1 MQTERSTTDHIL
13 SWRKLIFR
21 ATLAAAIVSVVVSL
35 VIPNWYEATSTCV
48 PPEEGDSRGGLL
60 SMFSQVGMDFGAS
73 GLLSATPASDSM
85 IGVLK
90 SRRIRGQV
98 VDRFDLTTVYHS
110 KTREHAINDL
120 GDHLIA
126 DTTPEGFIE
135 VRVED
140 RDKQRAADLANAFM
154 EFLDGYHR
162 LTSVERATRTRIY
175 VETALEEN
183 GQRLDEATEELKSFQ
198 KQHMAIDLTEQTRV
212 TVEAVAEL
220 ETERTRLELEKGVLE
235 GFSAPGEMRMRQIDA
250 ELGALE
256 DKLGWVTGATKS
268 DADAADGDNAGA
280 VIPLSNIPDLAYR
293 LADLTREV
301 MVLEKVRVYLGSQLE
316 DARIQETRDLEV
328 VQVLDRAVPP
338 VKKSR
343 PRRSLIVIL
352 TTGLVFLASIGVS
365 FLADSL
371 LEYYARADASLG
383 LGGSGPSR
391 LVLRQVRRLKEWGGP
406 DAGGEAP
413 TSQVPR

>member
-1 MQTERSTTDHIL
+1 METERSAADLIL
-13 SWRKLIFR
+13 AWRKLIYR

-35 VIPNWYEATSTCV
+35 IIPNWYEATSTCM
-48 PPEEGDSRGGLL
+48 PPQEGESRGGLL
-60 SMFSQVGMDFGAS
+60 SMFSQVGMDFGAA
-73 GLLSATPASDSM
+73 GLLSATPVTDSM

-98 VDRFDLTTVYHS
+98 VDLFDLMTVYSS

-120 GDHLIA
+120 GDHLVA
-126 DTTPEGFIE
+126 GTTPEGFIE

-140 RDKQRAADLANAFM
+140 RDRDRAAGLANAFM
-154 EFLDGYHR
+154 EFLDDYHR

-183 GQRLDEATEELKSFQ
+183 GQRLDGATEALKDFQ

-212 TVEAVAEL
+212 TVVAAAAL
-220 ETERTRLELEKGVLE
+220 ETERTRLELERGVLE
-235 GFSAPGEMRMRQIDA
+235 GFSRPDGMRMRQIDA
-250 ELGALE
+250 ELRELE
-256 DKLGWVTGATKS
+256 SKLGQVTGATKRS
-268 DADAADGDNAGA
+268 AEMAGGDASV
-280 VIPLSNIPDLAYR
+280 VIPLSDIPDLAYR

-301 MVLEKVRVYLGSQLE
+301 IVLEKVRAYLGSQLE

-328 VQVLDRAVPP
+328 VQVLDHAVPP

-352 TTGLVFLASIGVS
+352 TTGLAFLASIGVC
-365 FLADSL
+365 FLVDSL
-371 LEYYARADASLG
+371 LEYSARAHASLG
-383 LGGSGPSR
+383 LGNSGPSR
-391 LVLRQVRRLKEWGGP
+391 LVLRFSRRLKEWGGP
-406 DAGGEAP
+406 DEGEGGPASAG
-413 TSQVPR
+413 S